1 MCGELPFSPSLRRKA
16 EHVDAPLMQVNTL
29 FTRSI
34 LLSSKRSGI
43 KFTGSYDDLT
53 YALAEW
59 QVGTAETIIPFW
71 LVIL

>member
-1 MCGELPFSPSLRRKA
+1 MCGELPFSPSLRRIA

-34 LLSSKRSGI
+34 LL
-43 KFTGSYDDLT
+43 T
-53 YALAEW
+53 YALADW

-71 LVIL
+71 LVVL